1 MVRDQILLTMLKLM
15 QPLWCLNVAYR
26 STLTILTSLK
36 LWMFQLN
43 FRALNK
49 VLVAEAIARLFLQ
62 VFQRMLAI
70 LEMISTSLCR
80 TIALRMSL
88 VNRDRDLLT
97 KVHNF
102 YTLLKAQF
110 MLIFRRAKSD
120 RVTNNLP
127 VRETLRITLLRM
139 DSCMMPN

>member
-1 MVRDQILLTMLKLM
+1 
-15 QPLWCLNVAYR
+15 
-26 STLTILTSLK
+26 
-36 LWMFQLN
+36 MFQLN

-88 VNRDRDLLT
+88 ENRDRDLLT

-102 YTLLKAQF
+102 YTLLKVQF

-139 DSCMMPN
+139 DSCMTLN